1 VITAVGPDGEILEP
15 LQYVSRFCNAVG
27 ALVREHMNPA
37 IHMWSGSDGVP
48 EREKQVLW
56 DEWLMVTFR
65 LPEGTHELVRQHTFK
80 MMGNAFQ
87 RWRSYLNVT
96 YASKGLTPFEEFGNI
111 THNQWAQFLAEKT
124 SPEALAISKRN
135 SEQAKRN
142 KYHPRLGP
150 GGYKGKQDKF
160 QKLDAAAEAS
170 EDPKMQKLVKLKTRV
185 KQWIYARSVDSSA
198 LKFAELD
205 IEEAVS
211 RILKYAEDSE
221 KGTFTP
227 SREKDELS
235 LGLGNAEHTGRTRG
249 LGKRTTWKQ

>member
-1 VITAVGPDGEILEP
+1 MNLEI
-15 LQYVSRFCNAVG
+15 R
-27 ALVREHMNPA
+27 
-37 IHMWSGSDGVP
+37 MWSGSDGVP
-48 EREKQVLW
+48 EREKQVLL

-87 RWRSYLNVT
+87 CWRSHLNVT
-96 YASKGLTPFEEFGNI
+96 YALKGLTPFEEFGNI

-135 SEQAKRN
+135 NEQAKKN

-170 EDPKMQKLVKLKTRV
+170 EDPKM
-185 KQWIYARSVDSSA
+185 
-198 LKFAELD
+198 
-205 IEEAVS
+205 
-211 RILKYAEDSE
+211 
-221 KGTFTP
+221 
-227 SREKDELS
+227 
-235 LGLGNAEHTGRTRG
+235 RG
-249 LGKRTTWKQ
+249 FKS